1 MSGIGNVFQA
11 LTGDDN
17 VSALVAQRQRVDVGP
32 DHVIEAVIASDTRPL
47 GGEVDAYVD
56 VSLALER
63 GMQEP
68 ATTGHVNEYR
78 TFAWGRR
85 YQLGTV
91 LREPT
96 QRHERAT
103 RIPPLVSKIV
113 ILLWV
118 VACSDVHCEHF
129 GTAG

>member
-1 MSGIGNVFQA
+1 VFQTLA
-11 LTGDDN
+11 RDDN
-17 VSALVAQRQRVDVGP
+17 VSALVGQRQRVDVGP
-32 DHVIEAVIASDTRPL
+32 NHVVEAVVAGDTRPR

-56 VSLALER
+56 VSLALEM

-68 ATTGHVNEYR
+68 TTTGHVNEYR

-96 QRHERAT
+96 ERHEGAT

-129 GTAG
+129 GTVG